1 MRLGVR
7 SIAIAF
13 STNDACRARRY
24 GMIKTVGLAGGPAS
38 LRSYEYSRLQMIV
51 TTAGTQLEEW
61 PQMRL
66 FHSVRRPD
74 VSSDK
79 PIDCQQMSLV
89 QLTPHDFRACRP
101 RLTSDVSD
109 SGLKTHGR

>member
-1 MRLGVR
+1 MRPGVR
-7 SIAIAF
+7 SIARAF
-13 STNDACRARRY
+13 GTNDVCRARRY
-24 GMIKTVGLAGGPAS
+24 GVIKTVGPAGGPAS

-66 FHSVRRPD
+66 FHSVRQPD

-79 PIDCQQMSLV
+79 LIDVNKCRLFSSL
-89 QLTPHDFRACRP
+89 LTTFVRAGP
-101 RLTSDVSD
+101 D
-109 SGLKTHGR
+109 